1 MKSLRCFGL
10 ALLPLVG
17 VLTLRG
23 KAETQGNPHGPLQ
36 MDCAVCHSPD
46 GWKVEGNLPEFRHEK
61 VGFTLEGSHSGT
73 SCRSCHRSLVFT
85 QVGTACA
92 DCHKD
97 PHQGELGFR
106 CEACHT
112 SRTWTNRHEMFQK
125 HPGSLFP
132 LLATHANVD
141 CESCHR
147 GQQPN
152 QYATTP
158 TECGTCHVRSFNNAR
173 SPNHVTAGFSRRCED
188 CHRVN
193 STTWYQTNYHH
204 PDTYPLIGAH
214 ASARCGDC
222 HTTTYRGTP
231 RNCVSCHL
239 KDYNG
244 TTNPNHRAGNFP
256 TTCNSCHSET
266 AWRPARSVN
275 HNLTRFPLTGAHQ
288 QVDCS
293 LCHVNGRF
301 AGTPTD
307 CYSCHRQNYQGTTD
321 PNHVAG
327 NFPTTCQNCHST
339 NAWRPASNIDHNRT
353 RFPLTGAH
361 QAATCGQCHI
371 NGRFAG
377 TPTDCYSCHK
387 DKYDSTTNPN
397 HRTSGFPT
405 SCQNCHST
413 TSWAGATF
421 DHNRTPFP
429 LTGAH
434 RSVDCA
440 RCHPGNRFAGTP
452 TDCYA
457 CHKANY
463 DGTSNPN
470 HAAAGFPTQCANCHS
485 TNSWAGATFDHD
497 GQFFPINS
505 GRHRGVWSRC
515 GDCHTNP
522 NNYAVFECINC
533 HTHNKADTDSHHRD
547 VGGYR
552 YVSTA
557 CYSCHPRGVAG
568 NAARTPVRKR

>member
-1 MKSLRCFGL
+1 VKSPRWFL

-17 VLTLRG
+17 LLALRG
-23 KAETQGNPHGPLQ
+23 KAETQGDPHGPLQ

-46 GWKVEGNLPEFRHEK
+46 GWKVEGNPLEFRHEK
-61 VGFTLEGSHSGT
+61 VGFTLDGSHSGT
-73 SCRSCHRSLVFT
+73 SCRSCHRSLVFN

-112 SRTWTNRHEMFQK
+112 SRTWTNRHDMFQK
-125 HPGSLFP
+125 HPGTLFP
-132 LLATHANVD
+132 LLATHANID

-188 CHRVN
+188 CHLVN

-244 TTNPNHRAGNFP
+244 TTDPNHRAGNFP

-288 QVDCS
+288 QVDCGR
-293 LCHVNGRF
+293 CHVNGRF

-307 CYSCHRQNYQGTTD
+307 CFSCH
-321 PNHVAG
+321 
-327 NFPTTCQNCHST
+327 
-339 NAWRPASNIDHNRT
+339 
-353 RFPLTGAH
+353 
-361 QAATCGQCHI
+361 QADY
-371 NGRFAG
+371 NG
-377 TPTDCYSCHK
+377 
-387 DKYDSTTNPN
+387 TTNPN
-397 HRTSGFPT
+397 HSSSGFPKT
-405 SCQNCHST
+405 CQDCHST
-413 TSWAGATF
+413 TSWAGANF
-421 DHNRTPFP
+421 DHNKTRFP

-463 DGTSNPN
+463 DATSNPN
-470 HAAAGFPTQCANCHS
+470 HQAAGFPTQCANCHS

-515 GDCHTNP
+515 SDCHTNP
-522 NNYAVFECINC
+522 NNYATFECINC
-533 HTHNKADTDSHHRD
+533 HTHNKADTDSHHRG

-568 NAARTPVRKR
+568 DSAGRPVRKR